1 MARLWIDATYINA
14 RTGGRVASTAVI
26 VAVGVNTEGRR
37 EVLGV
42 GTGPSEAEPFW
53 TAFLRSL
60 TDRGLRGVKLVVA
73 DDHKGLRAAASR
85 VLHATQQRCRVHW
98 MRNALAPVG
107 ARQRATVAA
116 MLRTIFAQDEEAAA
130 REQWRKIADALRP
143 RFKTTAE
150 LMDRS
155 ENDVLAYMAFP
166 KQHWAQIS
174 STNPLERLNKE
185 IKRRADVV
193 GIFPND
199 ASIIRLV
206 GALMLEQTDEWAV
219 QRRYMTLE
227 TLAPIS
233 DDPFVSLPGVT
244 A

>member
-1 MARLWIDATYINA
+1 
-14 RTGGRVASTAVI
+14 
-26 VAVGVNTEGRR
+26 VAVNTDGRR

-60 TDRGLRGVKLVVA
+60 ANRGLRGVKLVIA

-85 VLHATQQRCRVHW
+85 VLHASQQRCRVHW

-107 ARQRATVAA
+107 TRQRATAAA
-116 MLRTIFAQDEEAAA
+116 MLRTIFVQDEAAAA

-143 RFKTTAE
+143 RFKATAE

-155 ENDVLAYMAFP
+155 EDDVLAYMAFP
-166 KQHWAQIS
+166 KQHWPQIS

-193 GIFPND
+193 GIFPNED
-199 ASIIRLV
+199 SIVRLV

-219 QRRYMTLE
+219 CRRYMSLE
-227 TLAPIS
+227 TLAPVS
-233 DDPFVSLPGVT
+233 DDPIVSLPGVT
-244 A
+244 I